1 MSTRTRRAAAVLLL
15 ASAAAPAFAQSP
27 ELTTPPALRKALPAG
42 AAELNLGG
50 YPVLRLIGAAGGMA
64 PDQRVGVI
72 LGRLTPLLGVPNIRP
87 SDVVVFLPSPTS
99 RVNRYPVLYVL
110 GRRVVTVDPITV
122 KAAGGGSPLAV
133 ATQWAARLQQVLPR
147 VNWRPSNAPD
157 PKVPAHPPLRVT
169 PDFALVGGDT
179 GLVQLRGK
187 TVLKLRGPQPGGLT
201 AQERADLLTSRLNRL
216 VFNPAAL
223 LPGAVGVAAQ
233 PNGQAALSLAG
244 TPLITVTD
252 ADARAAGLARPAL
265 LAQTWAKNLRAA
277 LPAAPAPP
285 VAAAPP
291 VSVPPVADTPP
302 PATVPAPPVADA
314 PVTPTAPAPPVVPV
328 TPPAPA
334 PPASASPPSAGG

>member
-1 MSTRTRRAAAVLLL
+1 MSIHARRAAAALLL

-72 LGRLTPLLGVPNIRP
+72 LGRLTPLLGVPNIHP

-252 ADARAAGLARPAL
+252 ADAHAAGLARPVL

-285 VAAAPP
+285 MAAAPAVP
-291 VSVPPVADTPP
+291 VPPVADTPP
-302 PATVPAPPVADA
+302 PATVPAPPVAD
-314 PVTPTAPAPPVVPV
+314 VPAVPVVPV

-334 PPASASPPSAGG
+334 PPAVAPPASAGG